1 MSTRNYI
8 SLFLI
13 FFLLKDDIP
22 EPKLKFEYIVHNRG
36 DISEGEDGL
45 FFFPYQ
51 NIGTAPLVLT
61 DVRSSCG
68 CLVPIYS
75 KLPTASGAND
85 TIYAK
90 YDTKRLGPFNKTI
103 TVRTNESN
111 VNLITILRVTGR
123 VLPHKMDEIQVQI
136 PDSLPLA
143 FSEYNKA
150 EIKVYG
156 QERFSFQFTNVS
168 NETRLLLI
176 TPNQN
181 ELFKSSV
188 NSIEIAPGEMK
199 LIQIER
205 NANATGWFGN
215 LKFHMDNGKH
225 FSIDV
230 LK

>member
-51 NIGTAPLVLT
+51 NMGTAPLVLT
-61 DVRSSCG
+61 DVRSSCW

-75 KLPTASGAND
+75 KLPTATGTND
-85 TIYAK
+85 TIFAK
-90 YDTKRLGPFNKTI
+90 YDTKRIGPFNKTI
-103 TVRTNESN
+103 TVKTNETN
-111 VNLITILRVTGR
+111 ANLITILRVSGR
-123 VLPHKMDEIQVQI
+123 VLPYKMEEIQVQI

-150 EIKVYG
+150 ELKVWG
-156 QERFSFQFTNVS
+156 QAVFAIQLTNLSDETRVVEVTS
-168 NETRLLLI
+168 NED
-176 TPNQN
+176 Q
-181 ELFKSSV
+181 LFYSSNPRV
-188 NSIEIAPGEMK
+188 EIAPGAVK
-199 LIQIER
+199 SIQIKL
-205 NANATGWFGN
+205 NNKASGWFGT
-215 LKFHMDNGKH
+215 LYFVLDNGKK

>member
-45 FFFPYQ
+45 FFFPYL
-51 NIGTAPLVLT
+51 NMGTAPLVVT

-68 CLVPIYS
+68 CLVPIYN

-85 TIYAK
+85 TIFAK

-123 VLPHKMDEIQVQI
+123 VLPHKMNEIQVRFQDSI
-136 PDSLPLA
+136 PLM
-143 FSEYNKA
+143 FSEYNKS
-150 EIKVYG
+150 ELKVHG
-156 QERFSFQFTNVS
+156 QEQFSLQFTNIS

-176 TPNQN
+176 TPN
-181 ELFKSSV
+181 EKDLFKSKV
-188 NSIEIAPGEMK
+188 NSLEIAPGETK
-199 LIQIER
+199 LLEIER
-205 NANATGWFGN
+205 NSNATGWYSM
-215 LKFHMDNGKH
+215 LRFHMDNGKH